1 MNIIKSFKNLNKF
14 DIILWVFS
22 LIAVTLSF
30 ILSQNFNLLII
41 GASLIGVT
49 ALIFTAKGDVLGQIL
64 IVIFSLLYSVISFQ
78 YAYYGEVITYLG
90 MTTPIAILSV
100 ISWLRHPFKDTNEV
114 EVHKLT
120 KGQKIRLVVFTIL
133 ATIVF
138 YFILKYFGTANLI
151 ISTLSITTSFS
162 ASYLTLYRNSFYAT
176 AYASNDIVLIV
187 LWILASIEN
196 PIYIPMIICFIVFLI
211 NDIYGFICWRKM
223 KLRQGKSK

>member
-1 MNIIKSFKNLNKF
+1 MNIIKSFKNLNKS

-41 GASLIGVT
+41 CASLIGVT

-64 IVIFSLLYSVISFQ
+64 IVIFSALYSIISFQ
-78 YAYYGEVITYLG
+78 FTYYGEMITYMG
-90 MTTPIAILSV
+90 MTAPIAILSV
-100 ISWLRHPFKDTNEV
+100 IAWLRHPFKDTNEV

-120 KGQKIRLVVFTIL
+120 NGQRVRLVIFTIL

-138 YFILKYFGTANLI
+138 HFILKYFNTANLFM
-151 ISTLSITTSFS
+151 STVSITTSFS
-162 ASYLTLYRNSFYAT
+162 ASYLTLYRNPYYAI
-176 AYASNDIVLIV
+176 AYASNDIVLII

-196 PIYIPMIICFIVFLI
+196 PIYIPMIICFCVFFI

-223 KLRQGKSK
+223 KLRQGIN

>member
-30 ILSQNFNLLII
+30 ILSQNYNLLII
-41 GASLIGVT
+41 SASLIGVT

-138 YFILKYFGTANLI
+138 YFIL
-151 ISTLSITTSFS
+151 
-162 ASYLTLYRNSFYAT
+162 R
-176 AYASNDIVLIV
+176 
-187 LWILASIEN
+187 
-196 PIYIPMIICFIVFLI
+196 
-211 NDIYGFICWRKM
+211 
-223 KLRQGKSK
+223 

>member
-1 MNIIKSFKNLNKF
+1 MSIFKSLKNLNKS

-30 ILSQNFNLLII
+30 ILSQNYNSLII
-41 GASLIGVT
+41 SASLIGVT

-78 YAYYGEVITYLG
+78 FTYYGEMITYLG

-100 ISWLRHPFKDTNEV
+100 IFWLRHPFKGTNEV

-120 KGQKIRLVVFTIL
+120 NGQKVRLVIFTIL
-133 ATIVF
+133 ATIIF
-138 YFILKYFGTANLI
+138 YFILKYFNTANLF
-151 ISTLSITTSFS
+151 ISTVSITTSFS
-162 ASYLTLYRNSFYAT
+162 ASYLTLYRSPYYAV
-176 AYASNDIVLIV
+176 AYASNDIVLII

-196 PIYIPMIICFIVFLI
+196 PIYIPMIICFLVFFI

-223 KLRQGKSK
+223 KLRQGNSK